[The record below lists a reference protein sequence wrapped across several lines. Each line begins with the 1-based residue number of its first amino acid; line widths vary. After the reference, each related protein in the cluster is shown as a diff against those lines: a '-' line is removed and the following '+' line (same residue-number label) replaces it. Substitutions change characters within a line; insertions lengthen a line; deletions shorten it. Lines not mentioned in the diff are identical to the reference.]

1 MVLLEYQKERRIIN
15 MKQRKRKK
23 ISNETKFIIVLN
35 IIIIGYFIFKIATN
49 GINFLSTIGYF
60 G

>member
-1 MVLLEYQKERRIIN
+1 
-15 MKQRKRKK
+15 MKTKKRKM
-23 ISNETKFIIVLN
+23 KFNPDKAFRNLVILANVIIVG
-35 IIIIGYFIFKIATN
+35 IVIYKIATN

>member
-1 MVLLEYQKERRIIN
+1 
-15 MKQRKRKK
+15 MKKRKMRFNPDK
-23 ISNETKFIIVLN
+23 AFKNFVILASIVTTIVL
-35 IIIIGYFIFKIATN
+35 ITKIATN